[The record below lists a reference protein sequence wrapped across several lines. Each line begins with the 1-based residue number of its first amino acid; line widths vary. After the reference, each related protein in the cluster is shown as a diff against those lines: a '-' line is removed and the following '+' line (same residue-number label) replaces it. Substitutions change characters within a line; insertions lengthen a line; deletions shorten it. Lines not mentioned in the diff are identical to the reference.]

1 MISVHRVY
9 EIVRDLCNKDQKGFV
24 TPNVFDTMARVAQQ
38 NIYNEMFTEL
48 KLATAL
54 RASGR
59 DAGRDK
65 SAYKMV
71 EEDLSTYIRHVLV
84 DDNVDGFETVGNYL
98 DDNGVVVGDFVDGP
112 FTDTNAMVSSYGTDE
127 GDGPFSFR
135 RPADFGRSISM
146 CVLATNTSIE
156 IIYDN
161 EKASRVLNSNLS
173 SPTDEFPV
181 ALEMTGVYQ
190 VFPSTVDG
198 VSMRYYR
205 QPRSRYTD
213 TGLLDSS
220 SHPVFATL
228 PIGNDTGAVIPNAFD
243 SRNFDLPEHYI
254 GEVVS
259 EIVKM
264 IGIRL
269 RDNALATYG
278 IQQTQAE

>member
-38 NIYNEMFTEL
+38 NVYNEMFTEL

-71 EEDLSTYIRHVLV
+71 EEDLSTYIRNLTVAFDTDGTYEDFNIDEEGNITDEETGLIINVLV
-84 DDNVDGFETVGNYL
+84 DDEDGAFTFNRP
-98 DDNGVVVGDFVDGP
+98 NDF
-112 FTDTNAMVSSYGTDE
+112 A
-127 GDGPFSFR
+127 R
-135 RPADFGRSISM
+135 LISM
-146 CVLATNTSIE
+146 NLSGTNTSIE
-156 IIYDN
+156 IIHDN
-161 EKASRVLNSNLS
+161 EKATRVLNSNLS
-173 SPTDEFPV
+173 APTDEFPV

-190 VFPSTVDG
+190 VFPSTVGG

-213 TGLLDSS
+213 TGLLDPS

-228 PIGNDTGAVIPNAFD
+228 PIGTDTGAVIPNAFD

-254 GEVVS
+254 GEVVY

-269 RDNALATYG
+269 RDNVLATYG

>member
-71 EEDLSTYIRHVLV
+71 EEDLSTYIRSANVTADSDGTYEDFFIDDNGDVTEEDTGNTINVLV
-84 DDNVDGFETVGNYL
+84 DDTDGAFTFNRP
-98 DDNGVVVGDFVDGP
+98 NDF
-112 FTDTNAMVSSYGTDE
+112 S
-127 GDGPFSFR
+127 R
-135 RPADFGRSISM
+135 LISM
-146 CVLATNTSIE
+146 NIAETNTSIE